1 MAIDH
6 ALANMQIMDIFVQD
20 FNLKNK
26 EFLIDTLKDKQKNLN
41 VTYSVDNIYEEKGI
55 GTVNL
60 FINLS
65 INDKE
70 DKIIQLDLTSTALF
84 RFSFSE
90 DETNEVK
97 REIMDEMLSQNGC
110 AVLYSNTRAF
120 ISSVTSLMLLRGN
133 HHITYVKCL

>member
-90 DETNEVK
+90 DETK
-97 REIMDEMLSQNGC
+97 
-110 AVLYSNTRAF
+110 
-120 ISSVTSLMLLRGN
+120 
-133 HHITYVKCL
+133 